1 MAGNGDKS
9 ASPTA
14 APDTMP
20 GASEKPE
27 AGQFEKSSKEPV
39 EGETERTGAE
49 AYYRNFQPIAD
60 LNLPDWQ
67 ETERKLVRVLDWTL
81 LPTVWI
87 LYLNNYLDRTNIA
100 QARLNTFD
108 EDLNLGGDDYNN
120 AVAVLTIGYMLAQLP
135 SNMLLTRVRPGIY
148 LPVTAIVWSAVSAAT
163 AGVKNSTELIVVRFF
178 LGILEAP
185 LFPGSVY
192 LLNCW
197 YTRKEIA
204 LRTAILYSG
213 LVLAQALSGVLAA
226 GIFSGM
232 DGTAGLAGWQWLFV
246 VEALMSTVCGVG
258 AFWTLPDYPHSKTG
272 AQRYVMTEDMRRL
285 AEARIVADRVTGAG
299 GTGKVWHGVKLA
311 ALDPITW
318 CFIFLNI
325 FMTGS
330 YGFNFFFP
338 TLVRGLGIGNNTTSL
353 LLTSPPYLL
362 GAACS
367 FFASWNSDRTP
378 ERGYHICVGLGA
390 AAVGYVITISTPN
403 VAARYAASFLFAPGS
418 FSANAL
424 VYTWAVS
431 TLSTTPEKRAAAGA
445 IVNIFGHLGNIVSPY
460 FFRPEE
466 QPVYRLAFVLM
477 LVFGATAFA
486 IAISTKMYLKWQNS
500 KLRRRADQ
508 TGEIYNPYI
517 L

>member
-1 MAGNGDKS
+1 MAGNSDKS
-9 ASPTA
+9 ASPAA
-14 APDTMP
+14 AP
-20 GASEKPE
+20 ASEKPE

-49 AYYRNFQPIAD
+49 AYYRNFRPFAD

-67 ETERKLVRVLDWTL
+67 DTERKLVRVLDWTL

-87 LYLNNYLDRTNIA
+87 LTSTTTLQDQHRAGASEY
-100 QARLNTFD
+100 
-108 EDLNLGGDDYNN
+108 
-120 AVAVLTIGYMLAQLP
+120 LP

-192 LLNCW
+192 LLNGW

-246 VEALMSTVCGVG
+246 VEALMSTVCGIG

-272 AQRYVMTEDMRRL
+272 AQRYFMTEDMRRL

-311 ALDPITW
+311 VLDPITW

-338 TLVRGLGIGNNTTSL
+338 TLVRGLDIGNNTTSL

-367 FFASWNSDRTP
+367 FFASWNSDRTR

-466 QPVYRLAFVLM
+466 QPVYQLAFVFM

-500 KLRRRADQ
+500 KLRRWANR
-508 TGEIYNPYI
+508 TGEVYNPYI